1 MLSAVWAVALAATPD
16 AGVASAPFLWNVPQ
30 VDRVVEVGD
39 KLEAKGLP
47 LKVFLAHTR
56 LKEREVFRHYYQRF
70 VAEGFYVDPAQKPL
84 PGLSLLRLTAFDE
97 KRLWSYTVIFYP
109 EADGTTTLTLG
120 AADMSVRKGEPQKS
134 TGEAVGLPVLPG
146 ATAVMTTSVELGRSV
161 SFETKDA
168 PEEVLSYYQ
177 ATLPTLGWK
186 ERDKGTFVQQG
197 KRVRVLTRPSG
208 KVLQVVVL
216 QDADVELPGLESGA
230 R

>member
-1 MLSAVWAVALAATPD
+1 MLSAVWLWCAAAAAD
-16 AGVASAPFLWNVPQ
+16 AGAASALFQWNVPE

-56 LKEREVFRHYYQRF
+56 LKQREVFRHYLERF
-70 VAEGFYVDPAQKPL
+70 AQEGFYVDPQQKPL

-120 AADMSVRKGEPQKS
+120 AADMSVRKGKPRPS

-146 ATAVMTTSVELGRSV
+146 ATAVMTTNVELGKSL
-161 SFETKDA
+161 SFETKDSRD
-168 PEEVLSYYQ
+168 EVLSYYQ

-186 ERDKGTFVQQG
+186 EREAGSFVQQG
-197 KRVRVLTRPSG
+197 KRLRVLTRPSG
-208 KVLQVVVL
+208 GALQVVVL
-216 QDADVELPGLESGA
+216 QDADVELTGLGTK
-230 R
+230 